1 MLGPRSLPRTL
12 RGVGGVRL
20 IDMPGVKYPDSM
32 LHGPKGSDA
41 RSGKPHARPPDWG
54 ISTREASELLGITV
68 RATRALLTRHKSDC
82 QLVAR
87 PGRCACMYWER
98 KLVDRILAKRM
109 PMVSKVP
116 EKLCSAHEAC
126 YILLIGRS
134 SLSRYVK
141 RGLLQEYRFR
151 LATATGVRLLSYY
164 LRSDVR
170 KLAARRNAARMR
182 AEAYKKERLERR
194 WLKPK

>member
-32 LHGPKGSDA
+32 LKVAKGADA
-41 RSGKPHARPPDWG
+41 RSGKPHARPPEWG

-68 RATRALLTRHKSDC
+68 RATRALLTRHQSDC
-82 QLVAR
+82 QLVAQ
-87 PGRCACMYWER
+87 PGRSACMYWDR
-98 KLVDRILAKRM
+98 RLVNQMLAKRM

-116 EKLCSAHEAC
+116 DRLCSANEAC

-141 RGLLQEYRFR
+141 RGLLNEYRLR
-151 LATATGVRLLSYY
+151 HATATGVRLLSYY
-164 LRSDVR
+164 LRADVR
-170 KLAARRNAARMR
+170 KLAARRNAARIR
-182 AEAYKKERLERR
+182 AENIKKERLERR
-194 WLKPK
+194 WQNPK